1 MFVKRE
7 GTKGNSAKLKKM
19 TQKFLKDDFQRS
31 GIDTSDSTFLQK
43 LVAGEKIFVTILQSK
58 YIVDYA
64 AKLEPFLNSRGVT
77 IIRVDRTN
85 LKIKTSCGD
94 IWFCVEGQAWKGCSF
109 HRDNFLLGRHDFT
122 EFRAWED
129 WVNAKN

>member
-1 MFVKRE
+1 MLSKIDRVRRTFKCAE
-7 GTKGNSAKLKKM
+7 PQQA
-19 TQKFLKDDFQRS
+19 
-31 GIDTSDSTFLQK
+31 GIDTTGSTFLQK

-129 WVNAKN
+129 WVDAKN